1 MQILKTTLYYY
12 FIMNFVKYAAGMF
25 VFAGII
31 SLLAGS
37 GGNYFTQSVNAQSL
51 GEQIGETIG
60 GALDETGEGLGN
72 ATEVIGGAVNETGE
86 AAGNAT
92 EVVGGAANETGEAAG
107 NATEGASQAANETG
121 EAAGNA
127 TEGASQAAS
136 NTASEAGQ
144 AADNA
149 TTSGNGTNATDSK
162 NPLDMLMN
170 LFKGN

>member
-51 GEQIGETIG
+51 GEQIGDTLG

-92 EVVGGAANETGEAAG
+92 E
-107 NATEGASQAANETG
+107 GASQAAN
-121 EAAGNA
+121 
-127 TEGASQAAS
+127 

-149 TTSGNGTNATDSK
+149 TTSVNETNATDSK

>member
-51 GEQIGETIG
+51 GEQIGDTLG

-92 EVVGGAANETGEAAG
+92 EGAG
-107 NATEGASQAANETG
+107 QAAN
-121 EAAGNA
+121 
-127 TEGASQAAS
+127 

-149 TTSGNGTNATDSK
+149 TTSGNETNATDSK

>member
-1 MQILKTTLYYY
+1 
-12 FIMNFVKYAAGMF
+12 MNFVKYAAGMF
-25 VFAGII
+25 IFAGII

-51 GEQIGETIG
+51 GEQIGDTLG

-92 EVVGGAANETGEAAG
+92 EAAGGAVNETGEAAG
-107 NATEGASQAANETG
+107 NATEGASQAAN
-121 EAAGNA
+121 
-127 TEGASQAAS
+127 

-149 TTSGNGTNATDSK
+149 TTSGNGTNATDSN

>member
-1 MQILKTTLYYY
+1 
-12 FIMNFVKYAAGMF
+12 MNFIKYAAGMF

-37 GGNYFTQSVNAQSL
+37 GVNYFAQSINAQSL
-51 GEQIGETIG
+51 GEQIGNSIG
-60 GALDETGEGLGN
+60 GVLD
-72 ATEVIGGAVNETGE
+72 ETGE

-92 EVVGGAANETGEAAG
+92 ESLSGAANETGEASG
-107 NATEGASQAANETG
+107 NATEGASQAAND
-121 EAAGNA
+121 
-127 TEGASQAAS
+127 
-136 NTASEAGQ
+136 TASEFGQ

-149 TTSGNGTNATDSK
+149 TTSGNSTNATESK